1 MIEFYIFAHFKLR
14 KQQLF
19 TNSPPQSFVHQ
30 FEKISFLSA
39 FEIKITVISSGN
51 IYPANLKVI
60 KIQKTIL
67 ESSSLVVSSQK
78 IKKPNKNDVKIVPWP
93 RKFRSQSIE
102 YMEIKPLLVN
112 FNKTISRLN
121 NFRILWTARNSRDQ
135 KQWEICCVT
144 AQCVSFNHTCLI
156 MISITKNMQH
166 LF

>member
-78 IKKPNKNDVKIVPWP
+78 IKKPNKNDVKIAPWP
-93 RKFRSQSIE
+93 RKFRSHSIE
-102 YMEIKPLLVN
+102 YMEIKIFTMSETQYDWRKIEQVTMKAN
-112 FNKTISRLN
+112 VIQF
-121 NFRILWTARNSRDQ
+121 W
-135 KQWEICCVT
+135 CVESEFI
-144 AQCVSFNHTCLI
+144 VKI
-156 MISITKNMQH
+156 
-166 LF
+166 

>member
-1 MIEFYIFAHFKLR
+1 MIEFYIFVRFKFR

-67 ESSSLVVSSQK
+67 GSSSLVVSSQK
-78 IKKPNKNDVKIVPWP
+78 IKTKQERYENCSMTAEISLTIHRIHKG
-93 RKFRSQSIE
+93 R
-102 YMEIKPLLVN
+102 EIKN
-112 FNKTISRLN
+112 I
-121 NFRILWTARNSRDQ
+121 
-135 KQWEICCVT
+135 
-144 AQCVSFNHTCLI
+144 
-156 MISITKNMQH
+156 
-166 LF
+166 